1 MPLYATIADAIR
13 ERIRSGE
20 YRPGERIPS
29 IRSMAAEFGCNKLT
43 VQKAFDGLKREG
55 FLENVVGSGSYV
67 RYPQRIG
74 EAHPLVDFKTAY
86 VSETFFPY
94 LQARDIFNEL
104 FDRERAR
111 ALAPTPVA
119 GDPDL
124 LRVLGAHYRV
134 PTRRM
139 FIISGAQQGLDLT
152 AKVFSAN
159 ISEASLFEDPTYPGA
174 ISLFRPRHFVPM
186 AADGPDLTRFD
197 RRLSGRIQL
206 FYTMPT
212 VHNPTGIA
220 YSIEKKTAIARRAEK
235 APFYIVEDDYLSEY
249 QDRPVLRFVDM
260 IPQKTI
266 YIKSLSP
273 TTVPDIRLGFMV
285 VPDDLYDKF
294 LYAKYTSDIVS
305 TGLLQKFVKEFI
317 QGGGFAA
324 YIQDIRRRILFRKQ
338 RLMDL
343 LADCDGLAVPEPQQG
358 YSLWVEAQRPLD
370 QAHTPWTPG
379 EEFSFSPSYRS
390 WFRISFMNMDDDAF
404 DKGLAHLREIFAR
417 EGLLSKSER
426 EDDRR
431 QS

>member
-1 MPLYATIADAIR
+1 MPLYATIADEIQN
-13 ERIRSGE
+13 RIRLGH
-20 YRPGERIPS
+20 YTPGQKIPS

-43 VQKAFDGLKREG
+43 VQKAFERLKRHG
-55 FLENVVGSGSYV
+55 YLENIVGSGSYV
-67 RYPQRIG
+67 RFSEKIG
-74 EAHPLVDFKTAY
+74 DARPLHDFKTAY

-94 LQARDIFNEL
+94 LQARDIFTDL
-104 FDRERAR
+104 FDREKSR

-134 PTRRM
+134 PTKGM
-139 FIISGAQQGLDLT
+139 LIISGAQQGLDLT

-174 ISLFRPRHFVPM
+174 ISLFRPKHFVPLDG
-186 AADGPDLTRFD
+186 DGPDLDALD
-197 RRLSGRIQL
+197 RRLSRRIKL

-220 YSIEKKTAIARRAEK
+220 YSLEKKESIARRAIE

-249 QDRPVLRFVDM
+249 QDRPIPRFVDM

-285 VPDDLYDKF
+285 VPDGLYDKF

-305 TGLLQKFVKEFI
+305 TGLLQKFVKAFI
-317 QGGGFAA
+317 QSGSYDD
-324 YIQDIRRRILFRKQ
+324 YIRDIQGRIGRRKE
-338 RLMDL
+338 RLLGLLGAFKDL
-343 LADCDGLAVPEPQQG
+343 VVPEPQQG
-358 YSLWVEAQRPLD
+358 YSLWVESRRPLD
-370 QAHTPWTPG
+370 LAHVPWAPG
-379 EEFSFSPSYRS
+379 EEFSFSPQYRS
-390 WFRISFMNMDDDAF
+390 WFRIAFMNMGDAAF
-404 DKGLAHLREIFAR
+404 DQGLDHLRSLFTRGSRPAKA
-417 EGLLSKSER
+417 G
-426 EDDRR
+426 
-431 QS
+431 